1 MRKALFVGINNYRH
15 ILPLDGCHNDAMALA
30 SVLSRHATGSPNFDS
45 RVLTTANSEL
55 SHHALEGHIKELFCR
70 PCDTALLYFA
80 GHGQFDTS
88 IDDGMLLPQ
97 DARNATDG
105 IRLSDILAWA
115 SKSGEIKNKIIILD
129 CFQTGAVGGNR
140 TLRVGTSIIGE
151 GVTLLAACKKTE
163 QAGGRPGHGVFTRL
177 LLQALQ
183 GAAANVLGAIT
194 PGSLYAF
201 IDNALGARE
210 QRPVFKTNVAHF
222 NSLRDVPPLIP
233 EATLRKLPEWFP
245 EADSVFELDPSFEP
259 TETAYFVPEHGEIF
273 AQLQRCHRHSLV
285 EPVDAEQL
293 YFAAI
298 NHTGCRLTAL
308 GAHYRELA
316 MIGHL

>member
-15 ILPLDGCHNDAMALA
+15 ILPLGSCHNDAVALA
-30 SVLSRHATGSPNFDS
+30 SALSRHATGRPNFDS

-55 SHHALEGHIKELFCR
+55 SHHALESHIKDLFCGER
-70 PCDTALLYFA
+70 DTALLYFA

-88 IDDGMLLPQ
+88 VDEGMLLPQ
-97 DARNATDG
+97 DARNAGDG
-105 IRLSDILAWA
+105 IRLSDILTWA
-115 SKSGEIKNKIIILD
+115 AKATQIKNKVIILD
-129 CFQTGAVGGNR
+129 CYQAGAVSSNR
-140 TLRVGTSIIGE
+140 TLKAGTSIIGE
-151 GVTLLAACKKTE
+151 GVTVLAACKKAE
-163 QAGGRPGHGVFTRL
+163 QAGEHEGHGVFTRL

-194 PGSLYAF
+194 PGNLYTF
-201 IDNALGARE
+201 VDNALGTRE
-210 QRPVFKTNVAHF
+210 QRPVFKTNVARF
-222 NSLRDVPPLIP
+222 VSLRNVPPLIP

-259 TETAYFVPEHGEIF
+259 TEIAYFIPEHGDIF
-273 AQLQRCHRHSLV
+273 AQLQRCNRHSLV
-285 EPVDAEQL
+285 EPVDAEHL

-308 GAHYRELA
+308 GTYYRELA
-316 MIGHL
+316 MNGTL